1 MTIKIRMNWIKTD
14 GKKQRTQL
22 IGDRLMAQP
31 SSKNSLDNTGWTTK
45 IRQPGG
51 LKQENSKDDDEIYI
65 PPGEASYI
73 E

>member
-1 MTIKIRMNWIKTD
+1 
-14 GKKQRTQL
+14 
-22 IGDRLMAQP
+22 MAQP
-31 SSKNSLDNTGWTTK
+31 SSKNSLNNTDWTTK